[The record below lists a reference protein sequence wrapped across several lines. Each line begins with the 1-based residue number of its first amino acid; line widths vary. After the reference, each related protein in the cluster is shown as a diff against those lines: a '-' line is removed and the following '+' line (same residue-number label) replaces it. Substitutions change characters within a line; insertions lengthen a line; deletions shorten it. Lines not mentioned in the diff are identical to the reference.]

1 VVACHSWFL
10 RGDATGEGQLDVS
23 DVITVLGAVFG
34 TGESIACRDAADTND
49 DGVIDITDAI
59 HGLQVLFNGAPIAAP
74 FDTCGGDST
83 PDTLGCASH
92 AACP

>member
-1 VVACHSWFL
+1 
-10 RGDATGEGQLDVS
+10 
-23 DVITVLGAVFG
+23 
-34 TGESIACRDAADTND
+34 
-49 DGVIDITDAI
+49 VIDITDAI